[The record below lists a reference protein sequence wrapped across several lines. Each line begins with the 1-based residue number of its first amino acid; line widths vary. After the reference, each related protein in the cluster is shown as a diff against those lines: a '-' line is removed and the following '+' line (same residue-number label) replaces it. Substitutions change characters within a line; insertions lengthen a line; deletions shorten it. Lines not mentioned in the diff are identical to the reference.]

1 MLTSQAVTRTGMRN
15 IYDGY
20 EELFRERERELLR
33 MANLTVAEI
42 PPLSRNK
49 PSINLQ

>member
-1 MLTSQAVTRTGMRN
+1 MMDMKNYS
-15 IYDGY
+15 
-20 EELFRERERELLR
+20 ERERERELLR